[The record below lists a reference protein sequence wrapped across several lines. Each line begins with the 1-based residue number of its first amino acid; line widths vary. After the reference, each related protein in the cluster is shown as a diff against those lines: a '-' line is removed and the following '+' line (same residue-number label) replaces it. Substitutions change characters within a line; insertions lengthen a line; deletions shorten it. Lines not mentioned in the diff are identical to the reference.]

1 VHHGVAK
8 RRDAARATVVA
19 TVYAAH
25 QNDSLSAPPHPPAP
39 PEEVW
44 INPQKAPRTL
54 AGITEYQAI
63 LLAHEGTFA

>member
-1 VHHGVAK
+1 
-8 RRDAARATVVA
+8 VVA